1 MEVEGWGE
9 KEMFTNGA
17 VDGKNEERGGGEGV
31 KITPPP
37 TLTIHYNSKSNM
49 ASQINNCKPVMLA
62 CTNKKPALQAKSKG
76 NQILFKLVEGSS
88 ELGLS

>member
-1 MEVEGWGE
+1 
-9 KEMFTNGA
+9 
-17 VDGKNEERGGGEGV
+17 
-31 KITPPP
+31 
-37 TLTIHYNSKSNM
+37 
-49 ASQINNCKPVMLA
+49 MLA

>member
-1 MEVEGWGE
+1 
-9 KEMFTNGA
+9 MFTNGA

-37 TLTIHYNSKSNM
+37 TFTIHYNSKSNM
-49 ASQINNCKPVMLA
+49 ASQINNCKLVMLA
-62 CTNKKPALQAKSKG
+62 CTNKKPALVQAKSKG

-88 ELGLS
+88 VLGLS